1 MLTNRTSS
9 VGYEGGGD
17 LAAPQPCSAHRFL
30 AFSIAALCSTEFND
44 RCFTALCVY
53 NFVEFLTFTVVD
65 FMDLLPFATFNTFFR
80 DVFPTPFS
88 FSGIL
93 AILSIYKQM
102 VQGDIKSLSFNL
114 PLTPHHRNRGAL
126 KDLKTPEP
134 PPTTLKTGL

>member
-1 MLTNRTSS
+1 M
-9 VGYEGGGD
+9 YD
-17 LAAPQPCSAHRFL
+17 
-30 AFSIAALCSTEFND
+30 
-44 RCFTALCVY
+44 Y
-53 NFVEFLTFTVVD
+53 VEFLTFTVVD
-65 FMDLLPFATFNTFFR
+65 FIALLPFATFNTFFP
-80 DVFPTPFS
+80 DIFPTPFF

-134 PPTTLKTGL
+134 PPNDAKNCFVKKKERG

>member
-1 MLTNRTSS
+1 M
-9 VGYEGGGD
+9 
-17 LAAPQPCSAHRFL
+17 
-30 AFSIAALCSTEFND
+30 
-44 RCFTALCVY
+44 Y

-65 FMDLLPFATFNTFFR
+65 FMDVLPFATFNTFFR

-102 VQGDIKSLSFNL
+102 VQGDIKSFSFNL

-126 KDLKTPEP
+126 NSQRPKNPRAP
-134 PPTTLKTGL
+134 PNDAENLVCEKEGEGFGKTGTFYPTV